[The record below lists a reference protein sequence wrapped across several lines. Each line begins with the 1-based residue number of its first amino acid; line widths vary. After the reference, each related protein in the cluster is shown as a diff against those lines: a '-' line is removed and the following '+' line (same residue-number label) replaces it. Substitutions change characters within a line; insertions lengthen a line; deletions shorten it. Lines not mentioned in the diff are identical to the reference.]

1 MKSKSPTPADASGR
15 ARQPSSTRPPSP
27 AAPAPP
33 AWEVDV
39 PLFSRRMLGQWTLA
53 MLLSGMVF
61 IVIMGAIM
69 LGTGEIDTL
78 PSLAGLGGLVTGG
91 LWLLGLL
98 IMAVLFRGRM
108 RVRYTV
114 DRQGVTYEMIDTR
127 ARKANRAAIVVGLL
141 ARDARTLGAGLLA
154 RSQERMSVRWSGAF
168 RARHDPPR
176 HHITLCNAWRPLL
189 WIQCTPDNYPAV
201 AAAVDHYIEKRGTAR
216 RVPSRSALPAYL
228 WRSLAVVL
236 CCLPLFALDKEFDT
250 GLLLPILILCFG
262 LATVWMVNVLG
273 WGVLAGLLLLAGVLA
288 VELGAV
294 RQSTLFKGESYR
306 LVELIDG
313 SEAGLLALAFAGALG
328 LGWLAWGAVR
338 GRWWSALLAGYE
350 DMG

>member
-1 MKSKSPTPADASGR
+1 M
-15 ARQPSSTRPPSP
+15 
-27 AAPAPP
+27 
-33 AWEVDV
+33 
-39 PLFSRRMLGQWTLA
+39 PLFSRRMLGQWSLA
-53 MLLSGMVF
+53 MVLCWVVF
-61 IVIMGAIM
+61 TVIMGAIM

-78 PSLAGLGGLVTGG
+78 PALLGLGGLITGG

-108 RVRYTV
+108 GVRYTV
-114 DRQGVTYEMIDTR
+114 DRQGVMYEVIDTR
-127 ARKANRAAIVVGLL
+127 ARKANRAAIIVGVL
-141 ARDARTLGAGLLA
+141 ARDPRTLGAGLLA

-168 RARHDPPR
+168 RARHDPPK

-201 AAAVDHYIEKRGTAR
+201 AAAVDHYIEKRGTAQ
-216 RVPSRSALPAYL
+216 RVPPGSALPAYL
-228 WRSLAVVL
+228 WRSVAVVL
-236 CCLPLFALDKEFDT
+236 CCLPLFALDEAFDT

-273 WGVLAGLLLLAGVLA
+273 WVVLAGLLLLVGVLF
-288 VELGAV
+288 VELGTL
-294 RQSTLFKGESYR
+294 RQSSLFKGERYR

-313 SEAGLLALAFAGALG
+313 SEAGLLALAFAGALV
-328 LGWLAWGAVR
+328 LGWIAWGAVR
-338 GRWWSALLAGYE
+338 GRWLSALVAGYE